1 MLINLDDF
9 SRMLKIERN
18 YSENTISA
26 YLSDLKSF
34 NVFLEKNKIN
44 FKDVINDS
52 KHIKSFFRQLSK
64 KKLSPRSIKRKFSSL
79 SSYFIFL
86 LDRKT
91 IKNNPLNGIFTP
103 KVPKAL
109 PEILTTEEINKV
121 FFQSEN
127 TDNELLGLRDR
138 CILEML
144 YSSGLR
150 VSELCNLK
158 VNNIQFDLDLIRF
171 FGKGNKERMIP
182 LTYYARRWLERYLTQ
197 SRRILSERSTKGSKF
212 VFLSNN
218 GLPLTRVAVWQ
229 SVKKYINKAA
239 IPKKISPHTFRHSFA
254 THLVDGGANLV
265 EVQALLGHADIST
278 TEIYTQVRQ
287 NRLKGLVNNIHPL
300 SNILKR

>member
-1 MLINLDDF
+1 MLIKLDDF

-34 NVFLEKNKIN
+34 NVFLERNKIG
-44 FKDVINDS
+44 FKDVVRDS
-52 KHIKSFFRQLSK
+52 NHTKAFFRHLSR

-86 LDRKT
+86 LDKKI
-91 IKNNPLNGIFTP
+91 IKNNPLNGVFTP
-103 KVPKAL
+103 KLPKVL
-109 PEILTTEEINKV
+109 PEILTIDEIKKV
-121 FFQSEN
+121 FLQSEN

-144 YSSGLR
+144 YSCGLR
-150 VSELCNLK
+150 ASEICSLK
-158 VNNIQFDLDLIRF
+158 INNIQFDLDLIRF

-197 SRRILSERSTKGSKF
+197 SRRILSERSTKGSNF

-218 GLPLTRVAVWQ
+218 GLPLTRVEINRA
-229 SVKKYINKAA
+229 VKKYIDKVG
-239 IPKKISPHTFRHSFA
+239 ISKKISPHTFRHSFA
-254 THLVDGGANLV
+254 THLIDGGANLV

-278 TEIYTQVRQ
+278 TEIYT
-287 NRLKGLVNNIHPL
+287 HL
-300 SNILKR
+300 SREFIDSEYMKAFEKNKN

>member
-182 LTYYARRWLERYLTQ
+182 LTYYARKWLERYLTQ

-218 GLPLTRVAVWQ
+218 GLPLTRAAVWQ

-254 THLVDGGANLV
+254 THLIDGGANLV

-278 TEIYTQVRQ
+278 TEIYT
-287 NRLKGLVNNIHPL
+287 HL
-300 SNILKR
+300 SREFIESEYMKAFQKDKN

>member
-64 KKLSPRSIKRKFSSL
+64 RKLSPRSIKRKFSSL

-182 LTYYARRWLERYLTQ
+182 LTYYARKWLERYLTQ

-218 GLPLTRVAVWQ
+218 GLPLTRAAVWQ

-278 TEIYTQVRQ
+278 TEIYT
-287 NRLKGLVNNIHPL
+287 HL
-300 SNILKR
+300 SRDFIDSEYMKAFEKDKN

>member
-18 YSENTISA
+18 YSDNTISA

-34 NVFLEKNKIN
+34 NVFLKKNKIS
-44 FKDVINDS
+44 FKDVIVDD
-52 KHIKSFFRQLSK
+52 KHTKTFFRHLSK
-64 KKLSPRSIKRKFSSL
+64 KKLSPRSVKRKFSSL

-86 LDRKT
+86 LDKKI

-103 KVPKAL
+103 KVPKVL
-109 PEILTTEEINKV
+109 PEILTIDEINKV
-121 FFQSEN
+121 FFESEN

-144 YSSGLR
+144 YSCGLR

-158 VNNIQFDLDLIRF
+158 INNIQFDLDLIRF

-197 SRRILSERSTKGSKF
+197 SRRILSERSVKGKSF

-218 GLPLTRVAVWQ
+218 GLPLTRAAIWQ
-229 SVKKYINKAA
+229 SVKKYIDKAS
-239 IPKKISPHTFRHSFA
+239 ISKDISPHTFRHSFA
-254 THLVDGGANLV
+254 THLIDGGANLV

-278 TEIYTQVRQ
+278 TEIYT
-287 NRLKGLVNNIHPL
+287 HL
-300 SNILKR
+300 SREFIESEYMKAFQKDKN

>member
-278 TEIYTQVRQ
+278 TEIYT
-287 NRLKGLVNNIHPL
+287 HL
-300 SNILKR
+300 SRDFIDSEYMKAFEKDKN

>member
-18 YSENTISA
+18 YSENTTSA

-182 LTYYARRWLERYLTQ
+182 LTYYARKWLERYLTQ

-218 GLPLTRVAVWQ
+218 GLPLTRAAVWQ

-254 THLVDGGANLV
+254 THLIDGGANLV

-278 TEIYTQVRQ
+278 TEIYT
-287 NRLKGLVNNIHPL
+287 HL
-300 SNILKR
+300 SRDFIDSEYMKAFEKDKN

>member
-34 NVFLEKNKIN
+34 NFFLEKNKIN

-182 LTYYARRWLERYLTQ
+182 LTYYARKWLERYLTQ

-218 GLPLTRVAVWQ
+218 GLPLTRAAVWQ
-229 SVKKYINKAA
+229 SVKKYINKAS

-278 TEIYTQVRQ
+278 TEIYT
-287 NRLKGLVNNIHPL
+287 HL
-300 SNILKR
+300 SRDFIDSEYMKAFEKDKN

>member
-254 THLVDGGANLV
+254 THLVDGGSNLV

-278 TEIYTQVRQ
+278 TEIYT
-287 NRLKGLVNNIHPL
+287 HL
-300 SNILKR
+300 SRDFIDSEYMKAFEKDKN

>member
-127 TDNELLGLRDR
+127 TNNELLGLRDR

-182 LTYYARRWLERYLTQ
+182 LTYYARKWLERYLTQ

-218 GLPLTRVAVWQ
+218 GLPLTRAAVWQ

-254 THLVDGGANLV
+254 THLIDGGANLV

-278 TEIYTQVRQ
+278 TEIYT
-287 NRLKGLVNNIHPL
+287 HL
-300 SNILKR
+300 SRDFIDSEYMKAFEKDKN

>member
-18 YSENTISA
+18 YSDNTISA

-44 FKDVINDS
+44 FKDVILDD
-52 KHIKSFFRQLSK
+52 KHTKTFFRHLSK
-64 KKLSPRSIKRKFSSL
+64 KKLSPRSVKRKFSSL

-86 LDRKT
+86 LDKKI

-109 PEILTTEEINKV
+109 PEILTIDEINKV
-121 FFQSEN
+121 FFESEN

-158 VNNIQFDLDLIRF
+158 INNIQFDLNLIRF

-197 SRRILSERSTKGSKF
+197 SRRILSERSTKGSNF
-212 VFLSNN
+212 VFLVIN
-218 GLPLTRVAVWQ
+218 GLPLTRAAIWQ
-229 SVKKYINKAA
+229 SVKKYIDKAG
-239 IPKKISPHTFRHSFA
+239 IPKDISPHTFRHSFA
-254 THLVDGGANLV
+254 THLIDGGANLV

-278 TEIYTQVRQ
+278 TEIYT
-287 NRLKGLVNNIHPL
+287 HL
-300 SNILKR
+300 SREFIESEYMKAFQKDKN

>member
-1 MLINLDDF
+1 MIQF
-9 SRMLKIERN
+9 SP
-18 YSENTISA
+18 
-26 YLSDLKSF
+26 LSF
-34 NVFLEKNKIN
+34 FLEKNKIN

-182 LTYYARRWLERYLTQ
+182 LTYYARKWLERYLTQ

-278 TEIYTQVRQ
+278 TEIYT
-287 NRLKGLVNNIHPL
+287 HL
-300 SNILKR
+300 SRDFIDSEYMKAFEKDKN

>member
-34 NVFLEKNKIN
+34 NFFLEKNKIN

-278 TEIYTQVRQ
+278 TEIYT
-287 NRLKGLVNNIHPL
+287 HL
-300 SNILKR
+300 SRDFIDSEYMKAFEKDKN